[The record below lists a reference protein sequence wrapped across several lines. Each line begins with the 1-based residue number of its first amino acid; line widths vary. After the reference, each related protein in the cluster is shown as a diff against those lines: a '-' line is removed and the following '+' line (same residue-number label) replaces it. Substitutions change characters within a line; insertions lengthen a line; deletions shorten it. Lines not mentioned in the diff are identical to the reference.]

1 MVKVLS
7 SAVKGLNENFNSG
20 LRSAG
25 MVAPVVLPVSVG
37 ATAKLSVM
45 VILSV
50 VRTRGTRSEVCSQIS
65 ALLNRRQ
72 AYEVLN

>member
-1 MVKVLS
+1 MYFRVMVKVLS

-37 ATAKLSVM
+37 ATAKLSAM

-50 VRTRGTRSEVCSQIS
+50 VRTRGSRSDVC
-65 ALLNRRQ
+65 
-72 AYEVLN
+72 